1 MNSVEKALLYHGKK
15 FPPMLPRVLRV
26 SRAKRSLANAS
37 RTSKTQPKKSAVFT
51 PSDTYQPKLSSKTM
65 SLSGRARKLLGSAG
79 AANLRKFQGAR
90 TFPSELDANASKP
103 TERTVFEGH
112 RASSKQS
119 RGTMKL
125 GGSGKKQGKPR
136 TRSSR
141 RGAAFK
147 ALVKKKSRKS

>member
-1 MNSVEKALLYHGKK
+1 MEKALLYHGKK

-26 SRAKRSLANAS
+26 SRAKRSSANTS
-37 RTSKTQPKKSAVFT
+37 RTNKPPHRNGVDSTSSHIYRPKISSKTQ
-51 PSDTYQPKLSSKTM
+51 
-65 SLSGRARKLLGSAG
+65 SLSGRAQKLLGNAG
-79 AANLRKFQGAR
+79 AANLRMFQGAR
-90 TFPSELDANASKP
+90 TLPSELGADASTRA
-103 TERTVFEGH
+103 TRVVFEGH

-119 RGTMKL
+119 RGTIKL

-147 ALVKKKSRKS
+147 ASTKKKARKS